1 MAIATQIHAR
11 FQCAWLVPGMESEIH
26 DHTQISVGAGY
37 DPQNKIWEFCEID
50 GSLRYHFEGKER
62 WLFTIAL

>member
-1 MAIATQIHAR
+1 MAIATGILAR
-11 FQCAWLVPGMESEIH
+11 FQCAWPVPGMESEIH
-26 DHTQISVGAGY
+26 YHTQIAVGAGY
-37 DPQNKIWEFCEID
+37 DRLNKIWEFCEID

>member
-1 MAIATQIHAR
+1 MAIASKLHAR
-11 FQCAWLVPGMESEIH
+11 FQCVWLAPGSKPGNPGHI
-26 DHTQISVGAGY
+26 QIAVGAGY
-37 DPQNKIWEFCEID
+37 DRLNKIWEFFEID